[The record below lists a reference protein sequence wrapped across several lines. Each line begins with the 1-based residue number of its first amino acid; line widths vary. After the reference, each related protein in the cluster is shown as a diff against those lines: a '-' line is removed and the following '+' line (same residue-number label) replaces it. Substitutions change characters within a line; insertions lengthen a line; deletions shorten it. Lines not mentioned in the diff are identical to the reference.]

1 MTRTEQNDRVDTHRH
16 GTLQD
21 DSVFSSTMEKL
32 LVADWGGRWGESL
45 TADELLVIG
54 AEALEPLFQEPP
66 LGPIPDYLAPHW
78 SVYSCV
84 AEYED
89 KLEEL
94 DRWKALA
101 LSRWLK
107 GRIGRTCRVAEQVYQ
122 LQMEMKEGAISE
134 RFLLRL
140 IEDRTE
146 YDKLTTY
153 QC

>member
-1 MTRTEQNDRVDTHRH
+1 MTRTRQNDTIKSDRYES
-16 GTLQD
+16 LQD
-21 DSVFSSTMEKL
+21 DTVFSSSMEKL
-32 LVADWGGRWGESL
+32 LMADWGDRWGEPL
-45 TADELLVIG
+45 TADELLVLG
-54 AEALEPLFQEPP
+54 AEIFEPLFHEPP

-78 SVYSCV
+78 SVYGCV

-107 GRIGRTCRVAEQVYQ
+107 GRIGKIWCVAGKVYQ
-122 LQMEMKEGAISE
+122 LQTEKQEATSE

-146 YDKLTTY
+146 YGKLTT
-153 QC
+153 